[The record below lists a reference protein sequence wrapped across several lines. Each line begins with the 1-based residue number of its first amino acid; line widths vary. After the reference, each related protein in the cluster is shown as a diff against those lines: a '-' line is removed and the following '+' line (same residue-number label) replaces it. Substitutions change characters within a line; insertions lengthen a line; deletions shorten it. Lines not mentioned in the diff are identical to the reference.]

1 MLAGDTAGLRFWCS
15 TRVNATPNGREN
27 SSVGWKWLYKT
38 SAYLALVLC
47 FIKIFGCSTE
57 AKETKRVSWHILS
70 IFSTKR
76 CTDFKLFFLSPDCF
90 CLETRLFK
98 FTTARVST
106 FKTVKKENENSKI
119 FTLLMDV
126 YPQQAHVC
134 GRPENYS
141 RNVCHVLDP
150 SATCLTCL
158 RVSAHKLSSNIRS
171 SMNCND
177 LIGRFLPWWGMSNYL
192 ASNVLKVVLVD
203 LSYRPHW
210 IWNKLLLTNMKRAA
224 LKITLTWNF
233 CNLGKL
239 VFSVTKEGFLNSLN
253 CSCCKIVVG
262 YNIPATYD
270 DSKKA
275 IWRSDPQHFIM
286 EEGILPHR

>member
-1 MLAGDTAGLRFWCS
+1 MVIQNLSLSCPSPVFYKDLWTSNRSKRNKAG
-15 TRVNATPNGREN
+15 
-27 SSVGWKWLYKT
+27 
-38 SAYLALVLC
+38 
-47 FIKIFGCSTE
+47 
-57 AKETKRVSWHILS
+57 SWHILS

-141 RNVCHVLDP
+141 RNVCHGLDP

-158 RVSAHKLSSNIRS
+158 RVSAHKLSSN
-171 SMNCND
+171 
-177 LIGRFLPWWGMSNYL
+177 L
-192 ASNVLKVVLVD
+192 AVAYEV
-203 LSYRPHW
+203 
-210 IWNKLLLTNMKRAA
+210 
-224 LKITLTWNF
+224 
-233 CNLGKL
+233 
-239 VFSVTKEGFLNSLN
+239 
-253 CSCCKIVVG
+253 
-262 YNIPATYD
+262 
-270 DSKKA
+270 
-275 IWRSDPQHFIM
+275 Q
-286 EEGILPHR
+286 